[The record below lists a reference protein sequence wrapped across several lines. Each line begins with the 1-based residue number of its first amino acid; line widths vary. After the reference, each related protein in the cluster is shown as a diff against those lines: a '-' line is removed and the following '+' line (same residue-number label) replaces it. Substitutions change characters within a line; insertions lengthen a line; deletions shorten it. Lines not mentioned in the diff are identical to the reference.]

1 MQPVTKRWWA
11 KSGQAYFPVY
21 IGYKQGPRSCFLTNY
36 LNLSTTYSEQELVSA
51 LRLRDEK
58 AFAYLYDHY
67 SGALYSVVNTILT
80 DTELANDVLQTVFVN
95 IWRRFDSYD
104 TSKGR
109 LFTWMMNIARNAA
122 IDELRSKSFAN
133 SRKNQPIPESN
144 EIAGAFTGP
153 AVQDSGLKQVLGKL
167 KEEWRVL
174 VEMAYYQGYTHE
186 EIAKVLGLPLGT
198 VKTRI
203 RAALVHLRTL
213 LQ

>member
-1 MQPVTKRWWA
+1 M
-11 KSGQAYFPVY
+11 
-21 IGYKQGPRSCFLTNY
+21 
-36 LNLSTTYSEQELVSA
+36 
-51 LRLRDEK
+51 RLRDEK

-67 SGALYSVVNTILT
+67 SGALYSVVNTVLN

-104 TSKGR
+104 ATKGR

-122 IDELRSKSFAN
+122 IDELRSKSFTN
-133 SRKNQPIPESN
+133 SRKNQPIPENN
-144 EIAGAFTGP
+144 EITGAFTGP

-167 KEEWRVL
+167 KQEWRVL

-186 EIAKVLGLPLGT
+186 EIAKALDLPLGT

>member
-1 MQPVTKRWWA
+1 M
-11 KSGQAYFPVY
+11 
-21 IGYKQGPRSCFLTNY
+21 
-36 LNLSTTYSEQELVSA
+36 NLSTTYSEQELVSA

-67 SGALYSVVNTILT
+67 SGALYSVVNTVLT

-95 IWRRFDSYD
+95 IWRRFESYD
-104 TSKGR
+104 PSKGR

-122 IDELRSKSFAN
+122 IDELRSKSFSN
-133 SRKNQPIPESN
+133 SRKTQTIPESN
-144 EIAGAFTGP
+144 EIAGAFTAP

-186 EIAKVLGLPLGT
+186 EIAKALDLPLGT

-213 LQ
+213 LR

>member
-1 MQPVTKRWWA
+1 M
-11 KSGQAYFPVY
+11 
-21 IGYKQGPRSCFLTNY
+21 
-36 LNLSTTYSEQELVSA
+36 NLSTTYSEQELVSA
-51 LRLRDEK
+51 LHLRDEK

-67 SGALYSVVNTILT
+67 SGALYSVVNTVLN
-80 DTELANDVLQTVFVN
+80 DTELANDVLQTVFIN
-95 IWRRFDSYD
+95 IWRRFESYD
-104 TSKGR
+104 PSKGR

-122 IDELRSKSFAN
+122 IDEVRSKSFTN
-133 SRKNQPIPESN
+133 SRKNQPLPESN

-174 VEMAYYQGYTHE
+174 VDMAYYQGYTHE
-186 EIAKVLGLPLGT
+186 EIAKALNLPLGT

-213 LQ
+213 LR

>member
-1 MQPVTKRWWA
+1 M
-11 KSGQAYFPVY
+11 
-21 IGYKQGPRSCFLTNY
+21 YKQGLLPCFLTNY

-67 SGALYSVVNTILT
+67 SGALYSVVNTVLT

-104 TSKGR
+104 PSKGR

-122 IDELRSKSFAN
+122 IDELRSKSFTN
-133 SRKNQPIPESN
+133 SRKTQTIPENN
-144 EIAGAFTGP
+144 EIAGAFTAP

-174 VEMAYYQGYTHE
+174 VEMAYYQGYTHD
-186 EIAKVLGLPLGT
+186 EIAKALDLPLGT

-213 LQ
+213 LR

>member
-1 MQPVTKRWWA
+1 
-11 KSGQAYFPVY
+11 
-21 IGYKQGPRSCFLTNY
+21 
-36 LNLSTTYSEQELVSA
+36 LNLNTTYSEQELVSA

-67 SGALYSVVNTILT
+67 SGALYSVVNTVLS

-104 TSKGR
+104 PSKGR

-122 IDELRSKSFAN
+122 IDEVRSKAFTN
-133 SRKNQPIPESN
+133 NRKNLPIPESN
-144 EIAGAFTGP
+144 EIAGAVTGP

-174 VEMAYYQGYTHE
+174 VDMAYYQGYTHE
-186 EIAKVLGLPLGT
+186 EIAKTLDLPLGT

-203 RAALVHLRTL
+203 RAALIHLRTL